1 MLHCTTA
8 AAGYFR
14 GHERFPAMQEYLVPS
29 TLGWIDVA
37 IRMGAATLLPL
48 AIGLERFFHEKPID
62 FRPFVLISV
71 GACGLLLAS
80 MELLHEN
87 TDPQGQM
94 DPTRVIEGVITG
106 IGFLGA
112 GAMFRRGNFVK
123 GAGSASA
130 IWCAGAIGLICGAG
144 DIWLAIIIT
153 VIILVLLVA
162 SRPYTANWDPEPSRD
177 DDPDD

>member
-1 MLHCTTA
+1 MEDYL
-8 AAGYFR
+8 
-14 GHERFPAMQEYLVPS
+14 FPSNLQ
-29 TLGWIDVA
+29 WIDVV

-48 AIGLERFFHEKPID
+48 AIGMERFLHEKPID

-87 TDPQGQM
+87 TDPQGQI

-112 GAMFRRGNFVK
+112 GAMFRKGNFVQ

-130 IWCAGAIGLICGAG
+130 IWCAGAIGLICGTG
-144 DIWLAIIIT
+144 DIWLALIVT
-153 VIILVLLVA
+153 AIILLLLVV
-162 SRPYTANWDPEPSRD
+162 SRPYTDKWDPG
-177 DDPDD
+177 PDGEEGDQDSEKSGG